1 MVVVAGC
8 VIVRDNK
15 ILMVKEAQKKCYGQ
29 WNYPAGHVDEFEKI
43 TDAAIREVFE
53 ETGCKVKLKGVLPI
67 VSLDLEKETHILV
80 RFMADIL
87 EENIK
92 FDKDEILE
100 VKWIDIEE
108 IKNMT
113 EKELRGYEANLK
125 VIEDIEKNRIYP
137 LEIFDNTKY

>member
-1 MVVVAGC
+1 MKVISGC
-8 VIVRDNK
+8 IIIRDNK
-15 ILMVKEAQKKCYGQ
+15 ILMVKEAKKKCYGQ

-43 TDAAIREVFE
+43 TDAAIREVLE

-67 VSLDLEKETHILV
+67 ALLDLEKETHILV